1 MENREKPLNQ
11 PVHIINIDVVD
22 NHEDATLGAFLLYEL
37 ALMVLFFSYL
47 TLICPQKYLFNF
59 LFKLQNNA
67 DMENE
72 IDEILQEYESKINRT
87 ILHSISF
94 Y

>member
-1 MENREKPLNQ
+1 MLNQ
-11 PVHIINIDVVD
+11 PVHIINIDVAD

-37 ALMVLFFSYL
+37 AQILLKSS
-47 TLICPQKYLFNF
+47 
-59 LFKLQNNA
+59 

-72 IDEILQEYESKINRT
+72 IDEDLQDYESKIKRP
-87 ILHSISF
+87 ILHSIAF